1 MQPLNLK
8 KCGFPL
14 LFKLHSISLKIVCLC
29 KTICLWISVMQLS
42 RATMDVVWEHG
53 VHQSRTLS
61 LPQIC
66 SSWSSIVLLN
76 LPQAPLLSNRGLH
89 CHRSGILTNT
99 RRILKFPDN
108 QLIHT
113 CKHENGSDRKLSKK
127 CFPVYTAQPILIT

>member
-1 MQPLNLK
+1 MQLLNLK
-8 KCGFPL
+8 ECGFPL
-14 LFKLHSISLKIVCLC
+14 LFQLHSISPEIVRLY

-99 RRILKFPDN
+99 CRILKFPDN

-113 CKHENGSDRKLSKK
+113 CKHENGSDRKLSKN
-127 CFPVYTAQPILIT
+127 CFPVYTAEPILIT